1 MPGRAHGRGTTRRA
15 FLRRLLGAACLLGAG
30 PGAWAYGLRPYF
42 TWAQLRY
49 PGTWDPN
56 PRAAGRFLRAL
67 RRRTSVEPAR
77 SRRIVDP
84 ADPELFRLPFL
95 YVAGRGRLPDLG
107 AAAEEALR
115 RYLEHGGTV
124 LFDDATGVAESGFA
138 EGVGRLLER
147 VLPGRP
153 LRPVPAD
160 HAVFQSFYLLR
171 SVPGRKIVKPFL
183 YGVEVEDLTPA
194 ILCVNDLGGAWDGD
208 PVGGYTYPCVPG
220 GERQREMTF
229 RMGVNLVLYALTG
242 NYKKDQ
248 VHIPF
253 ILRRRRRR

>member
-84 ADPELFRLPFL
+84 ADPGLFRLPFL

-107 AAAEEALR
+107 GGGRGGPAA
-115 RYLEHGGTV
+115 
-124 LFDDATGVAESGFA
+124 
-138 EGVGRLLER
+138 
-147 VLPGRP
+147 
-153 LRPVPAD
+153 
-160 HAVFQSFYLLR
+160 
-171 SVPGRKIVKPFL
+171 VPGAR
-183 YGVEVEDLTPA
+183 GH
-194 ILCVNDLGGAWDGD
+194 GA
-208 PVGGYTYPCVPG
+208 
-220 GERQREMTF
+220 
-229 RMGVNLVLYALTG
+229 L
-242 NYKKDQ
+242 
-248 VHIPF
+248 
-253 ILRRRRRR
+253 